1 MLTRDEQFQILCE
14 VMGRLAPEL
23 SIHRKKNRNSRSGFR
38 SHPDYH
44 PRPSLLDESPQAF
57 LQTGTRWVA
66 PSLYALL
73 EKSGP
78 LPPLSALIG
87 LCEDGLPFFFDLS
100 DPDPGSILIAGDE
113 RSGKTRLLKAILT
126 SICILN
132 LPQEVSFSLIT
143 PELGELADIAG
154 EEHCQG
160 AALPYDRAASAL
172 VLDYSNL
179 VEQRQNGKQAGG
191 VLILAIEDLPSLI
204 GYSDTETIRHLN
216 WLLRNGPACG
226 VWVLGTVRP
235 EAFGQVSQEI
245 IDSFG
250 TRLIGKIASAYQA
263 AQICGCSDPV
273 GDSLISGGQFATL
286 SGNEWVRFWIPAV
299 Q

>member
-1 MLTRDEQFQILCE
+1 MLTRDEQFQILTE

-23 SIHRKKNRNSRSGFR
+23 SIRRRKNRGPRSGLQENAAYR
-38 SHPDYH
+38 H
-44 PRPSLLDESPQAF
+44 RPANLVETPPALAQP
-57 LQTGTRWVA
+57 GTRWTT
-66 PSLYALL
+66 PSLYTLL
-73 EKSGP
+73 EKCGP

-100 DPDPGSILIAGDE
+100 DPDPGSILIAGDAQ
-113 RSGKTRLLKAILT
+113 SGKTRLLKAVLA

-160 AALPYDRAASAL
+160 AVSPYDQAASAL
-172 VLDYSNL
+172 IIDYSSL
-179 VEQRQNGKQAGG
+179 VEQRLNGHQAGG
-191 VLILAIEDLPSLI
+191 VLVLAIDDLPSLV
-204 GYSDTETIRHLN
+204 GHSDYETTRHLN
-216 WLLRNGPACG
+216 WLLKNGPACG
-226 VWVLGTVRP
+226 VWVLATIRP
-235 EAFGQVSQEI
+235 GPSGQVGQEI

-250 TRLIGKIASAYQA
+250 TRLIGKIASANRA
-263 AQICGCSDPV
+263 AQICGYSDPV

-299 Q
+299 E

>member
-23 SIHRKKNRNSRSGFR
+23 AIQRKKNRNSRSGIR
-38 SHPDYH
+38 SHPNYY
-44 PRPSLLDESPQAF
+44 PQPGLLDETPQGF
-57 LQTGTRWVA
+57 LQNGTRWVA

-87 LCEDGLPFFFDLS
+87 LCEDGLPFFFDLN
-100 DPDPGSILIAGDE
+100 DPKPGSILIAGDE

-132 LPQEVSFSLIT
+132 LPQEVSFSLIA
-143 PELGELADIAG
+143 PDLGELADIAG

-160 AALPYDRAASAL
+160 TASPYDRAASAL
-172 VLDYSNL
+172 ILDYSSL

-191 VLILAIEDLPSLI
+191 VLVLAIEDLPSLVE
-204 GYSDTETIRHLN
+204 YSDAETIRHLS
-216 WLLRNGPACG
+216 WLLRNGPARG
-226 VWVLGTVRP
+226 VWVLGTIRP
-235 EAFGQVSQEI
+235 GAFGQVRDEI
-245 IDSFG
+245 IDAFG

-299 Q
+299 E